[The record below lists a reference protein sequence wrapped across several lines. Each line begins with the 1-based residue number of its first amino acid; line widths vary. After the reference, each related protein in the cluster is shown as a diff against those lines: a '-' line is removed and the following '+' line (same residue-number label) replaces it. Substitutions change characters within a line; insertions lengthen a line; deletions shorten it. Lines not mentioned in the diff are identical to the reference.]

1 MTTTFELVYALHMLE
16 VADNNLSS
24 TAVRKMISH
33 AIISICVLVLGCE
46 GPRTTW
52 STEAQSPDGKMIA
65 HARTIQP
72 SGIGTGEIGTFV
84 DLNWTGGSQSP
95 TVVLAFS
102 DGADQP
108 GGDKS
113 VGINWLSPT
122 HLELTYKGQ
131 RTIDFEAVKC
141 HGVDISVRNL
151 SSGTTNASQ

>member
-1 MTTTFELVYALHMLE
+1 MTTRRNSL
-16 VADNNLSS
+16 
-24 TAVRKMISH
+24 TAVRKLILCTVFG
-33 AIISICVLVLGCE
+33 ICVPAFGCT
-46 GPRTTW
+46 GPATTW
-52 STEAQSPDGKMIA
+52 SVEVRSPDGKMIA
-65 HARTIQP
+65 HARTVEP

-84 DLNWTGGSQSP
+84 DLNWTSGSQSP

-102 DGADQP
+102 DGAGQP

-141 HGVDISVRNL
+141 YGVDISVRNL

>member
-1 MTTTFELVYALHMLE
+1 
-16 VADNNLSS
+16 
-24 TAVRKMISH
+24 
-33 AIISICVLVLGCE
+33 
-46 GPRTTW
+46 
-52 STEAQSPDGKMIA
+52 MIA

-84 DLNWTGGSQSP
+84 DLNWTSGSQSP

-141 HGVDISVRNL
+141 HGVDISNRNL